1 MADQPTKFVKYDT
14 QDTKESNALN
24 LNEPILASFQERIPP
39 ADSLKKMRFTIYQQD
54 LKSEF
59 QSKNRRVIKSSR
71 KNVNYTASN
80 FANKVADKDQSC
92 DYYLG
97 VISDKH
103 DGKVFMVPVATSYQ
117 FT

>member
-1 MADQPTKFVKYDT
+1 MV
-14 QDTKESNALN
+14 ALFTLQYN
-24 LNEPILASFQERIPP
+24 DSMVATFRERIPP
-39 ADSLKKMRFTIYQQD
+39 ADQLKKMRFTIYQQD

-59 QSKNRRVIKSSR
+59 QSKNKRVIKSSR

-80 FANKVADKDQSC
+80 FAHNVAEKDQSL

-103 DGKVFMVPVATSYQ
+103 DGKVFMVPV
-117 FT
+117 